1 MDRNTG
7 IIVESTIIDSV
18 EYEIVIR
25 KGGRF
30 GGFAHISPRLPSND
44 QVPEVFHW
52 AQEVLK
58 CAGKKPAS
66 TPSCYFYPNDG
77 EESTGHVPY
86 GKMCVMFG
94 H

>member
-44 QVPEVFHW
+44 QVPEVFH
-52 AQEVLK
+52 
-58 CAGKKPAS
+58 
-66 TPSCYFYPNDG
+66 
-77 EESTGHVPY
+77 
-86 GKMCVMFG
+86 
-94 H
+94 